1 VTDIRSFAGNHDTPS
16 ASVDAATL
24 LRELQ
29 EARDYQ
35 TATSDILRVISRSA
49 YDLSSVLLTVVT
61 SAVALC
67 RAEMA
72 VLYRYHDGAYHFAVG
87 YGLSPEYEQ
96 LERQQAIPP
105 GPGTVV
111 GRAAR
116 DKRTVQIVDAWNDP
130 DYTVKDDARL
140 GKVRCMLGVPLLRE
154 GVPIGVIGLARARVE
169 PYTERQIELVSTFA
183 DQAVIAI
190 ENVRL
195 FEELQAARDA
205 AERERDVAE
214 AARAEAESANRAK
227 STFLAAMSH
236 EIRTPMNGV
245 LGMMEVLE
253 RSRLDP
259 AQARNVAVMRD
270 SAQALLRII
279 DDVLDFS
286 KIDAGRMD
294 IEALPFSLGGL
305 VAGTVETML
314 PQAQQKRLALF
325 ADPPGDGPD
334 WVTGDPT
341 RVRQILFNLVGNAIK
356 FTDRGF
362 VRISADTR
370 ADADETVLV
379 TMVVTDSGIGMDQAT
394 LARLFEPFTQAD
406 SSTTRRFGGTGL
418 GLSIV
423 RRLAL
428 LMGGDVAVQSTPG
441 EGSRVTVSLRLTKAS
456 AVPSPATAPTRHLTM
471 HPAPRPYAARLL
483 VADDHPV
490 NLEVILRQLELLGL
504 SADVAEDGASALA
517 LWQQT
522 HHAIVLL
529 DLHMPVLDG
538 FGLAEAIRHEEARHC
553 LPRTGLIAVTADAL
567 KGEDAR
573 CFVAGIDGFLPKPVS
588 LDALARTLGR
598 WIPDLDPVAAPEET
612 PAGAL
617 FDPEALR
624 GLFGADA
631 TRLAALLQNFAD
643 SAARDVAAIRVA
655 ADARQLAALAH
666 RLHGAARM
674 AGARM
679 LAERAMRAETAAKAG
694 DLAEARRAADG
705 MDGLLADTLRAMR
718 SVG

>member
-1 VTDIRSFAGNHDTPS
+1 
-16 ASVDAATL
+16 
-24 LRELQ
+24 
-29 EARDYQ
+29 
-35 TATSDILRVISRSA
+35 
-49 YDLSSVLLTVVT
+49 
-61 SAVALC
+61 
-67 RAEMA
+67 
-72 VLYRYHDGAYHFAVG
+72 
-87 YGLSPEYEQ
+87 
-96 LERQQAIPP
+96 
-105 GPGTVV
+105 
-111 GRAAR
+111 
-116 DKRTVQIVDAWNDP
+116 
-130 DYTVKDDARL
+130 
-140 GKVRCMLGVPLLRE
+140 
-154 GVPIGVIGLARARVE
+154 
-169 PYTERQIELVSTFA
+169 
-183 DQAVIAI
+183 
-190 ENVRL
+190 
-195 FEELQAARDA
+195 
-205 AERERDVAE
+205 
-214 AARAEAESANRAK
+214 
-227 STFLAAMSH
+227 
-236 EIRTPMNGV
+236 
-245 LGMMEVLE
+245 
-253 RSRLDP
+253 
-259 AQARNVAVMRD
+259 
-270 SAQALLRII
+270 
-279 DDVLDFS
+279 
-286 KIDAGRMD
+286 
-294 IEALPFSLGGL
+294 
-305 VAGTVETML
+305 
-314 PQAQQKRLALF
+314 
-325 ADPPGDGPD
+325 
-334 WVTGDPT
+334 
-341 RVRQILFNLVGNAIK
+341 
-356 FTDRGF
+356 
-362 VRISADTR
+362 
-370 ADADETVLV
+370 
-379 TMVVTDSGIGMDQAT
+379 
-394 LARLFEPFTQAD
+394 
-406 SSTTRRFGGTGL
+406 
-418 GLSIV
+418 
-423 RRLAL
+423 
-428 LMGGDVAVQSTPG
+428 MGGDVAVQSTPG

-573 CFVAGIDGFLPKPVS
+573 CFVAGMDGFLPKPIS

-705 MDGLLADTLRAMR
+705 MDGLLAETLRAMR